1 MMLFER
7 RFFSVLIGSMVCLGC
22 SPKQQPTKVHKEDIP
37 ILPSP
42 IANTYVIGD
51 AKPKDIS
58 DALAEYKAIRVANNF
73 PTDIIIGCDQILV
86 CNNEI
91 ISKARTLN
99 EAKETL
105 KLLRG
110 KSHQLLSSA
119 VIYDNN
125 KPVWRTTSRAQL
137 FMRDFTD
144 EYLEYYIQTSGTDIL
159 SSVGCYLL
167 ENNGVNLFNRIQGD
181 YFTVLGFPLLEVLDF
196 LRKRELI
203 KT

>member
-1 MMLFER
+1 
-7 RFFSVLIGSMVCLGC
+7 V
-22 SPKQQPTKVHKEDIP
+22 KQKIILASESQIRKKLLLQAEVNFQSIVAKIDEDTIKES
-37 ILPSP
+37 LK
-42 IANTYVIGD
+42 NEG

-73 PTDIIIGCDQILV
+73 PTDLIIGCDQILV
-86 CNNEI
+86 CDNEI

-99 EAKETL
+99 DAKETL

-110 KSHQLLSSA
+110 KSHQLLSSV

-144 EYLEYYIQTSGTDIL
+144 EYLEYYIKTSGTDIL

>member
-1 MMLFER
+1 VKQKIILASESKIR
-7 RFFSVLIGSMVCLGC
+7 RKLLLQAEVNFQSIAA
-22 SPKQQPTKVHKEDIP
+22 KIDEDTIKES
-37 ILPSP
+37 LK
-42 IANTYVIGD
+42 NED

-58 DALAEYKAIRVANNF
+58 DTLAEYKAIRVANNF

-144 EYLEYYIQTSGTDIL
+144 EYLEYYIKTSGTDIL

>member
-1 MMLFER
+1 MKQKIILASESKIR
-7 RFFSVLIGSMVCLGC
+7 RKLLLQAEVNFQSIAAKIDEDTIKESLIN
-22 SPKQQPTKVHKEDIP
+22 E
-37 ILPSP
+37 
-42 IANTYVIGD
+42 D

>member
-1 MMLFER
+1 M
-7 RFFSVLIGSMVCLGC
+7 
-22 SPKQQPTKVHKEDIP
+22 KQKIILASESQIRKKLLLQAEVNFQSIAAKIDEDTIKES
-37 ILPSP
+37 LK
-42 IANTYVIGD
+42 NEG

-58 DALAEYKAIRVANNF
+58 DALAEYKEIRVANNF

-144 EYLEYYIQTSGTDIL
+144 EYLEYYIKTSGTDIL

>member
-1 MMLFER
+1 MKQKIILASESKIR
-7 RFFSVLIGSMVCLGC
+7 RKLLLQAEVNFQSIAA
-22 SPKQQPTKVHKEDIP
+22 KIDEDTIKES
-37 ILPSP
+37 LK
-42 IANTYVIGD
+42 NED

-86 CNNEI
+86 CDNEI

-99 EAKETL
+99 DAKETL

-110 KSHQLLSSA
+110 KSHQLLSSV

-144 EYLEYYIQTSGTDIL
+144 EYLEYYIKTSGTDIL

>member
-1 MMLFER
+1 MKQKIILASESKIR
-7 RFFSVLIGSMVCLGC
+7 RKLLLQAEVNFQSIAA
-22 SPKQQPTKVHKEDIP
+22 KIDEDTIKES
-37 ILPSP
+37 LK
-42 IANTYVIGD
+42 NEG

-110 KSHQLLSSA
+110 KSHQLLSS
-119 VIYDNN
+119 VIFNFATKSQDLSIHLMH
-125 KPVWRTTSRAQL
+125 KIIDSHHFAFLL
-137 FMRDFTD
+137 F
-144 EYLEYYIQTSGTDIL
+144 
-159 SSVGCYLL
+159 LL
-167 ENNGVNLFNRIQGD
+167 VVFSH
-181 YFTVLGFPLLEVLDF
+181 FPRSFVHLPLNC
-196 LRKRELI
+196 R
-203 KT
+203 

>member
-1 MMLFER
+1 VKQKIILASESKIR
-7 RFFSVLIGSMVCLGC
+7 RKLLLQAEVNFQSIAA
-22 SPKQQPTKVHKEDIP
+22 KIDEDTIKES
-37 ILPSP
+37 LK
-42 IANTYVIGD
+42 NEG

-58 DALAEYKAIRVANNF
+58 DALAEYKAMRVANNF

-125 KPVWRTTSRAQL
+125 KPVGRTTSRAQL

-144 EYLEYYIQTSGTDIL
+144 EYLEYYIKISGTDIL

>member
-1 MMLFER
+1 MKQKIILASESKIR
-7 RFFSVLIGSMVCLGC
+7 RKLLLQAEVNFQSIAA
-22 SPKQQPTKVHKEDIP
+22 KIDEDAIKES
-37 ILPSP
+37 LK
-42 IANTYVIGD
+42 NED

>member
-1 MMLFER
+1 MKQKIILASESKIR
-7 RFFSVLIGSMVCLGC
+7 RKLLLQAEVNFQSIAA
-22 SPKQQPTKVHKEDIP
+22 KIDEDTIKES
-37 ILPSP
+37 LK
-42 IANTYVIGD
+42 NED

-144 EYLEYYIQTSGTDIL
+144 EYLEYYIQTSATDIL

>member
-1 MMLFER
+1 M
-7 RFFSVLIGSMVCLGC
+7 
-22 SPKQQPTKVHKEDIP
+22 KQKIILASESQIRKKLLLQDEVNFQSIAAKIDEDTIKES
-37 ILPSP
+37 LK
-42 IANTYVIGD
+42 NEG

-73 PTDIIIGCDQILV
+73 PTDLIIGCDQILV
-86 CNNEI
+86 CDNEI

-99 EAKETL
+99 DAKETL

-110 KSHQLLSSA
+110 KSHQLLSSV

-144 EYLEYYIQTSGTDIL
+144 EYLEYYIKTSGTDIL

-196 LRKRELI
+196 LRKREFI

>member
-1 MMLFER
+1 M
-7 RFFSVLIGSMVCLGC
+7 
-22 SPKQQPTKVHKEDIP
+22 KQKIILASESQIRKKLLLQAEVNFQSFAAKIDENTIKESLKDE
-37 ILPSP
+37 
-42 IANTYVIGD
+42 G

-86 CNNEI
+86 CDNEI
-91 ISKARTLN
+91 ISKARTLTD
-99 EAKETL
+99 AKETL

-144 EYLEYYIQTSGTDIL
+144 EYLEHYIQTSGIDIL

-203 KT
+203 RT

>member
-1 MMLFER
+1 MKQKIILASESKIR
-7 RFFSVLIGSMVCLGC
+7 RKLLLQAEVNFQSIAA
-22 SPKQQPTKVHKEDIP
+22 KIDEDTIKES
-37 ILPSP
+37 LK
-42 IANTYVIGD
+42 NED

-58 DALAEYKAIRVANNF
+58 DTLAEYKAIRVANNF

>member
-1 MMLFER
+1 M
-7 RFFSVLIGSMVCLGC
+7 
-22 SPKQQPTKVHKEDIP
+22 KQKIILASESQIRKKLLLQAEVNFQSIAAKIDEDTIKES
-37 ILPSP
+37 LK
-42 IANTYVIGD
+42 NEG

-58 DALAEYKAIRVANNF
+58 DALAEYKAIRVANKF
-73 PTDIIIGCDQILV
+73 PTDLIIGCDQILV
-86 CNNEI
+86 CDNEI

-99 EAKETL
+99 DAKETL

-110 KSHQLLSSA
+110 KSHQLLSSV

-144 EYLEYYIQTSGTDIL
+144 EYLEYYIKTSGTDIL

>member
-1 MMLFER
+1 MKQKIILASESKIR
-7 RFFSVLIGSMVCLGC
+7 RKLLLQAEVNFQSIAA
-22 SPKQQPTKVHKEDIP
+22 KIDEDTIKES
-37 ILPSP
+37 LK
-42 IANTYVIGD
+42 NED

-58 DALAEYKAIRVANNF
+58 DTLAEYKAIRVANNF

-144 EYLEYYIQTSGTDIL
+144 EYLEYYIKTSGTDIL

>member
-1 MMLFER
+1 M
-7 RFFSVLIGSMVCLGC
+7 
-22 SPKQQPTKVHKEDIP
+22 KQKI
-37 ILPSP
+37 ILASESQIRKKLLLQAEVNFQP
-42 IANTYVIGD
+42 IAAKIDEDTIKESLKDEG

-86 CNNEI
+86 CDNEI
-91 ISKARTLN
+91 ISKARTLTD
-99 EAKETL
+99 AKETL

-144 EYLEYYIQTSGTDIL
+144 EYLEYYIQTSGIDIL

>member
-1 MMLFER
+1 M
-7 RFFSVLIGSMVCLGC
+7 
-22 SPKQQPTKVHKEDIP
+22 KQKIILASESQIRKKLLLQAEVNFQSIVAKIDEDTIKES
-37 ILPSP
+37 LK
-42 IANTYVIGD
+42 NEG

-86 CNNEI
+86 CDNEI

-99 EAKETL
+99 GAKETL

-110 KSHQLLSSA
+110 KSHQLLSSV

-144 EYLEYYIQTSGTDIL
+144 EYLEYYIKTSGTDIL

>member
-1 MMLFER
+1 
-7 RFFSVLIGSMVCLGC
+7 V
-22 SPKQQPTKVHKEDIP
+22 KQKIILASESQIRKKLLLQAEVNFQSIAAKIDEDTIKES
-37 ILPSP
+37 LK
-42 IANTYVIGD
+42 NEG

-58 DALAEYKAIRVANNF
+58 DALAEYKAIRVANKF
-73 PTDIIIGCDQILV
+73 PTDLIIGCDQILV
-86 CNNEI
+86 CDNEI

-99 EAKETL
+99 DAKETL

-110 KSHQLLSSA
+110 KSHQLLSSV

-144 EYLEYYIQTSGTDIL
+144 EYLEYYIKTSGTDIL

>member
-1 MMLFER
+1 M
-7 RFFSVLIGSMVCLGC
+7 
-22 SPKQQPTKVHKEDIP
+22 KQKIILASESQIRKKLLLQAEVNFQSIAAKIDEDTIKES
-37 ILPSP
+37 LK
-42 IANTYVIGD
+42 NEG

-73 PTDIIIGCDQILV
+73 PTDVIIGCDQILV
-86 CNNEI
+86 CDNEI

-99 EAKETL
+99 DAKETL

-110 KSHQLLSSA
+110 KSHQLLSSV

-144 EYLEYYIQTSGTDIL
+144 EYLEYYIKTSRTDIL

>member
-1 MMLFER
+1 M
-7 RFFSVLIGSMVCLGC
+7 
-22 SPKQQPTKVHKEDIP
+22 KQKIILASESKIRSKLLLQAEVNFQSIVAKIDEDTIKES
-37 ILPSP
+37 LK
-42 IANTYVIGD
+42 NEG

-58 DALAEYKAIRVANNF
+58 DALAEYKAMRVANNF

-144 EYLEYYIQTSGTDIL
+144 EYLEYYIKTSGTDIL